1 MNFTT
6 LHYARTPTG
15 LLTPATHTL
24 SIKGI
29 VRLPAEKG
37 TGQYT
42 FSRCPFCHGPI
53 TPQSRSNRGQKY
65 RCHQPLCPSNGGT
78 ARQVKALV
86 KMPILFYTWVH
97 YPPLLQHTAML
108 LGGIAIPTKEPG
120 YNTILI
126 APSMQFFADAGF
138 YYGKHQGFYQA
149 PILRDPEEIFAE
161 LRNRPNYEFKL

>member
-6 LHYARTPTG
+6 LHFPRTPTG

-24 SIKGI
+24 SGKGI
-29 VRLPAEKG
+29 ETQKG

-42 FSRCPFCHGPI
+42 FSRCPFCRGPI
-53 TPQSRSNRGQKY
+53 TPQSRQKY

-97 YPPLLQHTAML
+97 YPELLQHAATL
-108 LGGIAIPTKEPG
+108 LNGIAIPTKEPG